1 MIPKFNINRSG
12 PQPMLNK
19 AFLWQVMISSG
30 QNFNRIAPLI
40 ENLYGHSLDHYIPM
54 VFSDAP
60 SGQTT
65 NIPDITGLGD
75 EVVLAILTHEK
86 MDVLPEFFFWFRE
99 KDIANTDDFLNFP
112 ELYTGIEKV
121 SFDKGGLIVLS
132 QGKGRKKLFTSQGDP
147 LTEFVENI
155 SLGIMGLLRNSI
167 HDEERGEG
175 WDEFFLFDGQ
185 SLKLLDTYHYGA
197 LQKMSGE
204 KGERFNDMY
213 SDPYYFPED
222 VSSLGPRDVI
232 EEMLPKG
239 EKLATAFDISQV
251 VTEQQMDE
259 ELQHNPHT
267 EIFFRD
273 QYADNKKL
281 AAIVLK
287 HKPIAYS
294 CLSRKL
300 QNDRNFIIE
309 VIKKHKLYELHPFLR
324 RKLREDIIIAALCKP
339 FKPDGPDLPF

>member
-1 MIPKFNINRSG
+1 MIPEFKINRSE
-12 PQPMLNK
+12 PQTWLNK
-19 AFLWQVMISSG
+19 AFLWQALTNS
-30 QNFNRIAPLI
+30 QERYQEPAPLI
-40 ENLYGHSLDHYIPM
+40 KKKYDYKLGKDILMVIP
-54 VFSDAP
+54 DRGEKETIA
-60 SGQTT
+60 
-65 NIPDITGLGD
+65 IPDISFLSD
-75 EVVLAILTHEK
+75 EEVLDKLTHKEAGL
-86 MDVLPEFFFWFRE
+86 LPDFFFWFGADDL
-99 KDIANTDDFLNFP
+99 KGMDDFRHFP
-112 ELYTGIEKV
+112 ELFTAIEAV

-232 EEMLPKG
+232 EDMLPKG

-309 VIKKHKLYELHPFLR
+309 VIKKNKLYELYPFLR
-324 RKLREDIIIAALCKP
+324 RKLREDMEIAALCKP
-339 FKPDGPDLPF
+339 FGPDGPDLPF